1 MTRKIILNIPDT
13 EYDLTVSCTAYVSN
27 HSQYLNGNYSKTVT
41 AELSNIKL
49 ERCEIDEFAN
59 RPEGEAAAEV
69 EMKGNMTRILDLL
82 YREAVEQ
89 WI

>member
-13 EYDLTVSCTAYVSN
+13 EYDLTVSCDAHVRQNTEY
-27 HSQYLNGNYSKTVT
+27 YKGYTKTVT
-41 AELSNIKL
+41 VELFDIKL

-59 RPEGEAAAEV
+59 RAEGVAAAEA